1 MKDMKEIERIKEI
14 LKNSKDQDGN
24 YQIDDNDLKNII
36 GKLINIEESNI
47 KIINDDTRKIISNGA
62 EWLSILIEKDDM
74 FLPLKDIQDNKT
86 LMYELGKTI
95 PVNEVFDSEDYSRCY
110 KTTIKWVS
118 EKFMNKLNNVRF
130 YHQDSGSYD
139 YLVKCEFD
147 IENVEEFK
155 NIVKKYYKNSIYDLE
170 SFEKVTKFEKYEDF
184 TYAMDE
190 WHISYYNKR
199 IETPRGYLYVYEY
212 RK

>member
-14 LKNSKDQDGN
+14 LKNSKDQDEN

-199 IETPRGYLYVYEY
+199 IETPRGYLYVYEN

>member
-62 EWLSILIEKDDM
+62 EWLSNLIEKDDM
-74 FLPLKDIQDNKT
+74 FLPLKDIQDNKI

>member
-47 KIINDDTRKIISNGA
+47 KIINDDTRKIISNGVA
-62 EWLSILIEKDDM
+62 WLSILIEKDDM

-110 KTTIKWVS
+110 KTTIKWIS

-130 YHQDSGSYD
+130 YHQDSENYD

-170 SFEKVTKFEKYEDF
+170 SFEKVTKFEKYKDF

-190 WHISYYNKR
+190 WNISHYNKR
-199 IETPRGYLYVYEY
+199 IETPRGYLYVYEN

>member
-14 LKNSKDQDGN
+14 LKNSKNQDGN

-199 IETPRGYLYVYEY
+199 IETQRGYLYVYEN

>member
-199 IETPRGYLYVYEY
+199 IETPRGYLYVYEN

>member
-14 LKNSKDQDGN
+14 LKNSKDQDEN

>member
-14 LKNSKDQDGN
+14 LKNSKDQDEN

-95 PVNEVFDSEDYSRCY
+95 PVNEVFDSEDYFRCY

-190 WHISYYNKR
+190 WHISYFNKR